1 MESGYL
7 KNLKMR
13 KLTTQDLEQ
22 FNDLLRYAFQVTEE
36 ELIKVGWEDD
46 DIRQSKSP
54 VLTSSKVWG
63 WFDKD
68 KLVSQIAIYPMKINI
83 HGEFYSMGFITGV
96 ATYPEYSGHGL
107 LSKLMKKA
115 LTQMKEKGQTISLLY
130 PYSIPLYRHKGWE
143 IISDKMTFS
152 IKDFQLPKNLTAP
165 GIVKRVE
172 EDSPDLIKLH
182 EKFAK
187 KTHGCIFRN
196 DLAWEEYWRWDVD
209 DITIAI
215 YYDKNETPKGYMV
228 YLLNHEIFNIKEM
241 VYLNTEAWKGLWG
254 YIYAHQSMIT
264 EVKGNNYSNTPIAFW
279 LDDSDIRETIRPY
292 IMGRIIDVKSFLNK
306 YPFKIPDTYKKIT
319 FSIKDNMLDWNNKN
333 LTLEF
338 TPLKAPIISE
348 NECEE
353 KIELSIGTLT
363 TMLMGYK
370 TPSYLH
376 NIEHIKGK
384 KSTINFLETIIPHQK
399 AYISDYI

>member
-1 MESGYL
+1 MESEYL
-7 KNLKMR
+7 KNLHMR
-13 KLTTQDLEQ
+13 KLTTKDLEQ

-36 ELIKVGWEDD
+36 ELLKVGWEDA
-46 DIRQSKSP
+46 DIRQSKFP
-54 VLTSSKVWG
+54 VLTSSEVWG

-83 HGEFYSMGFITGV
+83 HGKFYSMGFITGV

-107 LSKLMKKA
+107 LSKLMTKTLA
-115 LTQMKEKGQTISLLY
+115 QMRENGQAISLLY

-152 IKDFQLPKNLTAP
+152 IKDFQLPKKLSAP

-182 EKFAK
+182 EKFAE

-215 YYDKNETPKGYMV
+215 YYDKNSVPKGYMV
-228 YLLNHEIFNIKEM
+228 YLLNHEIFSIKEM
-241 VYLNTEAWKGLWG
+241 VYLDTEAWKGLWG
-254 YIYAHQSMIT
+254 YIYAHKSMIT
-264 EVKGNNYSNTPIAFW
+264 EVKGNNYSNTPISFW
-279 LDDSDIRETIRPY
+279 LEDSDIRETIRPY
-292 IMGRIIDVKSFLNK
+292 IMGRIIDVKNFISM
-306 YPFKIPDTYKKIT
+306 YPFKNPEINKKVT
-319 FSIKDNMLDWNNKN
+319 FLIKDSMLEWNDIS

-338 TPLKAPIISE
+338 KSSAVPVISE
-348 NECEE
+348 KECSETV
-353 KIELSIGTLT
+353 ELSIGTLT

-370 TPSYLH
+370 TPTYLH
-376 NIEHIKGK
+376 NIEHIKAE
-384 KSTINFLETIIPHQK
+384 KSTVDFLETIIPHQK